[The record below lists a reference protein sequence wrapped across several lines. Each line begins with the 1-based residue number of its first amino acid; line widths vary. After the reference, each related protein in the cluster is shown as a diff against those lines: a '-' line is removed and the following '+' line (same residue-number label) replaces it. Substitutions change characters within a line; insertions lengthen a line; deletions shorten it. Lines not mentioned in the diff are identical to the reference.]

1 MSQNQSKIVITGEDQ
16 TKSAFQSIIRNVD
29 EINNKVG
36 GLKSSFS
43 SLGSVITGLGGAAA
57 LTGLVAS
64 FGSVVKSAIDLGDE
78 FDNLKARTGIA
89 VESLGGLKFLAE
101 QTDVSLETLAKGIR
115 KVSQLTLD
123 AKRGN
128 EEAADSFKKLGL
140 DVERLSKLTPEQ
152 QFREY
157 FKALRNINEEQR
169 ALAINDTLGS
179 KFVELATLAATT
191 TEEYDALVS
200 KGKEL
205 YNITSE
211 QAKASADFNDQ
222 LDLLKSSVSSLGI
235 SIAGP
240 LVESLN
246 LSIARMKE
254 ATSVG
259 KTWLQVLGAG
269 VSGAF
274 ESPIQTGPELSKKE
288 SAALK
293 ERISTLNDLMDE
305 ERASIGLSKDSD
317 RSIENR
323 IKKYNDEKK
332 TLLAN
337 LQVHERYLQELKKEE
352 EKPATK
358 SYGGG
363 NSGNGGKPPRSGGT
377 GSGKS
382 EAAREFE
389 RQQAEAR
396 KSLEATFDPLE
407 KFNDELNK
415 QFELYSKG
423 FHTTDEYAKIVG
435 HLSTKYHETSDSA
448 KQSKKDQE
456 DATKALESSLSP
468 AEKFQSDLTRLNQL
482 YTDGHFSI
490 DEYRKVVGN
499 LSVEFMGAA
508 KEAKPAFDKMEEYAR
523 QSARSIQ
530 SAFSD
535 SIFNILSG
543 NGNPFDN
550 LKNTFL
556 RVASEGLT
564 MSLFEGFEKAFA
576 SPKVG
581 QNVGEQA
588 ATAFTT
594 GVGRSGFFDAFANV
608 FSSFT
613 GSGSSSGS
621 SILGS
626 LISGVGSLFGS
637 YAGGST
643 NNLSNVNSYRALP
656 NNTGGFSTNFTAL
669 NDLNKSVRG
678 GVSDGFKELAKNNQY
693 GSTYGLAP
701 RQGNSTAAA
710 IGNVA
715 GMVPVYGTAVA
726 AAFTVFNALDKKYGD
741 YKLNGAAKFGADGLD
756 LALGGPIL
764 DAIGLASPVDLVAKF
779 LFGRGPYK
787 LRQQS
792 FQGVLDEQG
801 VTGDINNVYKSKG
814 GLFLKNKTKE
824 IRGEVPYEIENFI
837 DSTVKRAFRDTR
849 FTARN
854 LGINADPLI
863 GFNQS
868 FQVLSDK
875 KKALTDEQIKS
886 VIDKFD
892 DDLAKTLLPNVE
904 RFAQAGESAS
914 DTFKRIGQ
922 EFITLTNVGAMF
934 GHSLVDTREVLNSV
948 SIQQRTDFIDL
959 MGGMEEF
966 SNKAS
971 FFSENFLTDAERL
984 APMQERLSEE
994 FKRLGLSTATTKEQ
1008 FRDLVQSFGTAGGI
1022 SGDLLAE
1029 LLTLAP
1035 LFVQVNDGV
1044 AALNGT
1050 LENTV
1055 KTLDQLKSDVQAA
1068 YDRRSSELNGVKDQ
1082 FKGILDNLK
1091 TFRQSLVQGS
1101 LSPLTP
1107 GQKLDEARTTL
1118 NRTLLAARNGN
1129 ADAIND
1135 FPKVAEEF
1143 LAASQVFNAS
1153 SAAYQSD
1160 FNLIKSMTDEMENL
1174 SKNQI
1179 SDADKQLSKLDSQ
1192 VSQLIDLNKNVQSV
1206 EDAINTLRDAISSGK
1221 GNASISDDQIRAV
1234 ANDNSLTTAQKI
1246 GWADKNGVSDS
1257 QILKAMPGLS
1267 NNDLKVARNEAYGT
1281 RVTDKQIKDL
1291 VNANQN
1297 DLMAVYNA
1305 AVANGVSRFRLAEIM
1320 GWNVKDIE
1328 DWVRKNGVAMF
1339 EKGSDYIPRTG
1350 MALLHKGESVIPSG
1364 AISIMT
1370 KVLKAIESL
1379 TSEQRIQTGDIIN
1392 SSFESNIKNAEAIAS
1407 SISRSVSDQAYYQ
1420 KSYKIAGMR

>member
-1 MSQNQSKIVITGEDQ
+1 MSSNQSKIIITGEDQ
-16 TKSAFQSIIRNVD
+16 TKSAFQSIIRNVT
-29 EINNKVG
+29 EINSKTKELQG
-36 GLKSSFS
+36 SFS
-43 SLGSVITGLGGAAA
+43 SLSGILKGGA
-57 LTGLVAS
+57 GLLAGGAIFATIS
-64 FGSVVKSAIDLGDE
+64 SQISTVVKDVNALGDE
-78 FDNLKARTGIA
+78 LDNLSKKTGMS
-89 VESLGGLKFLAE
+89 VDSLKGLSFVAKQSDVDLGTLGKGVKKF
-101 QTDVSLETLAKGIR
+101 QQII
-115 KVSQLTLD
+115 LD
-123 AKRGN
+123 ASRGN
-128 EEAADSFKKLGL
+128 EEAVSTIKNLGL
-140 DVERLSKLTPEQ
+140 NWQQLTKMTPEKAFFAFVDSLR
-152 QFREY
+152 QF
-157 FKALRNINEEQR
+157 KEEQR
-169 ALAINDTLGS
+169 ALVAGDVLGS
-179 KFVELATLAATT
+179 KLSELSTLAQSSARDIEDLYTKGQKYNAFT
-191 TEEYDALVS
+191 AEGAALTAQFNDNLDELS
-200 KGKEL
+200 AMFKMSAISIFQDFLPAANDFLKFFIRGKEEL
-205 YNITSE
+205 GTFTAAYQAFNNVIHDVPFIDQTKWIGDIKNVEQLNAKIDQTKKNI
-211 QAKASADFNDQ
+211 
-222 LDLLKSSVSSLGI
+222 
-235 SIAGP
+235 
-240 LVESLN
+240 
-246 LSIARMKE
+246 
-254 ATSVG
+254 
-259 KTWLQVLGAG
+259 
-269 VSGAF
+269 
-274 ESPIQTGPELSKKE
+274 
-288 SAALK
+288 
-293 ERISTLNDLMDE
+293 NDLNSEYSNDAGIVKNI
-305 ERASIGLSKDSD
+305 ERQVKILEALEKQ
-317 RSIENR
+317 
-323 IKKYNDEKK
+323 KKK
-332 TLLAN
+332 LA
-337 LQVHERYLQELKKEE
+337 ETPITPKAPE
-352 EKPATK
+352 
-358 SYGGG
+358 GGRDYF
-363 NSGNGGKPPRSGGT
+363 GNGGNGGNKPPKS
-377 GSGKS
+377 GSGSAGKS
-382 EAAREFE
+382 DATREFE

-396 KSLEATFDPLE
+396 KALEATFDPLE

-423 FHTTDEYAKIVG
+423 LHTTDEYTKIVG
-435 HLSTKYHETSDSA
+435 YLSTKYYETSDSA
-448 KQSKKDQE
+448 KQFKKDQE
-456 DATKALESSLSP
+456 EAAKALESSLSP

-556 RVASEGLT
+556 RVISEGMT
-564 MSLFEGFEKAFA
+564 MQLFEGFEKAFT

-588 ATAFTT
+588 ANSFTN
-594 GVGRSGFFDAFANV
+594 GVNRSGFFDVFANV

-621 SILGS
+621 NILGS
-626 LISGVGSLFGS
+626 LISSVGSLFGS
-637 YAGGST
+637 YTGGST

-656 NNTGGFSTNFTAL
+656 NNAGGFSTNFTAL

-678 GVSDGFKELAKNNQY
+678 GVSDGFKDLAKNNQY

-701 RQGNSTAAA
+701 SQGNATAAT

-715 GMVPVYGTAVA
+715 SMVPVYGTAVA

-801 VTGDINNVYKSKG
+801 VTGDINTVYKSKG

-824 IRGEVPYEIENFI
+824 IRGEVPFEIENFI

-922 EFITLTNVGAMF
+922 EFITLSNVGAMF
-934 GHSLVDTREVLNSV
+934 GHSLVDTRKVLHSAT
-948 SIQQRTDFIDL
+948 IEQRTDLVDL

-994 FKRLGLSTATTKEQ
+994 FKRLGLSTQTTKEQ
-1008 FRDLVQSFGTAGGI
+1008 FRELVQSFGTAGGI

-1068 YDRRSSELNGVKDQ
+1068 YDRRSNELNGIKDQ

-1107 GQKLDEARTTL
+1107 EQKLDEARTTL
-1118 NRTLLAARNGN
+1118 NRTLLSARNGN
-1129 ADAIND
+1129 ADAISD

-1153 SAAYQSD
+1153 GAAYQSD
-1160 FNLIKSMTDEMENL
+1160 FDLIKSMTDEMENL

-1179 SDADKQLSKLDSQ
+1179 SDADKQLSKLNAQ

-1206 EDAINTLRDAISSGK
+1206 EDAIIALRDAIASGK
-1221 GNASISDDQIRAV
+1221 GNASITDDEIRKV

-1246 GWADKNGVSDS
+1246 GWADKNGVSDT
-1257 QILKAMPGLS
+1257 QILKAVPGITAT
-1267 NNDLKVARNEAYGT
+1267 DLKGARNEAYGT
-1281 RVTDKQIKDL
+1281 RVTDKQIRDF

-1305 AVANGVSRFRLAEIM
+1305 AVANGVSRFRLAEVM
-1320 GWNVKDIE
+1320 GWDVKDIE
-1328 DWVRKNGVAMF
+1328 DWIRKNGVAMF

-1350 MALLHKGESVIPSG
+1350 MALLHKGESVIPSN
-1364 AISIMT
+1364 AMSIF
-1370 KVLKAIESL
+1370 KELIQEIREL
-1379 TSEQRIQTGDIIN
+1379 RREQMGQTGDLI
-1392 SSFESNIKNAEAIAS
+1392 SSSVESNIKNADVIADALFKNTRNTS
-1407 SISRSVSDQAYYQ
+1407 YYNRN
-1420 KSYKIAGMR
+1420 YKVAGMR